1 MLFNSFA
8 FLLGFLPLAIAIGC
22 AVDAYP
28 RLRMWTL
35 VLLSLAFYSYWD
47 PRFLPLMVASIVLN
61 WAAARWYDATRD
73 RHIITVAIVGNL
85 ALLGFLKYTNFL
97 ADTFTALGV
106 PLGRLQLTLP
116 LGISFFTFHH
126 VMYLVDL
133 RRGAAPLYALDRYAL
148 YICFFPQAIAGPIAR
163 WSEVMHQFGARM
175 LAAGWERRWALGV
188 ALIVIGLVEKTVLA
202 DPLGR
207 LLDPVYTAAAIG
219 PVRDGSAWLAFG
231 FAFQVFFD
239 FAGYSDIAIGLAL
252 IFGVVLP
259 QNFNAPFRATSV
271 QDFWQR
277 WHITLMEFLR
287 RYVFLPLA
295 GIRVEGVAGRT
306 IVFFGAMIATMALCG
321 LWHGASWT
329 FVLWGTI
336 NGCAIVFATLWRRY
350 LPSPPAAVGWALTA
364 AIFIATSVLFRAQSL
379 GAVWNVFAGLADAP
393 DLGRILRNGTIV
405 IAALCAF
412 LLPASQRCAERLV
425 EQPRMAIAAM
435 LALVCAVVLIEL
447 GEKDKYDFIYFQF

>member
-1 MLFNSFA
+1 
-8 FLLGFLPLAIAIGC
+8 
-22 AVDAYP
+22 
-28 RLRMWTL
+28 
-35 VLLSLAFYSYWD
+35 
-47 PRFLPLMVASIVLN
+47 
-61 WAAARWYDATRD
+61 
-73 RHIITVAIVGNL
+73 
-85 ALLGFLKYTNFL
+85 
-97 ADTFTALGV
+97 
-106 PLGRLQLTLP
+106 
-116 LGISFFTFHH
+116 
-126 VMYLVDL
+126 
-133 RRGAAPLYALDRYAL
+133 
-148 YICFFPQAIAGPIAR
+148 
-163 WSEVMHQFGARM
+163 
-175 LAAGWERRWALGV
+175 V

-295 GIRVEGVAGRT
+295 GIRVEGVAGRS